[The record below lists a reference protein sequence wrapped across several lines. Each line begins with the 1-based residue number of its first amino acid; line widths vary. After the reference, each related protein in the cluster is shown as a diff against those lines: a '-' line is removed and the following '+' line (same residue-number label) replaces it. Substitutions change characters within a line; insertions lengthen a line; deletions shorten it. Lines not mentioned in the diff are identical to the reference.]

1 MKGRCIKDDIKA
13 VWEKQ
18 GGKSQTGIK
27 TRKRKEKEELAMNLD
42 CAISAVFASNG
53 FEGPNRSNNFTRIQL
68 VSYFTAKKNVFGFVF
83 DPLMASGGMVE
94 RV

>member
-27 TRKRKEKEELAMNLD
+27 TRRRKEKEELAMNLD

-53 FEGPNRSNNFTRIQL
+53 FEGPNRTRQVCHIHNYFTRIQL
-68 VSYFTAKKNVFGFVF
+68 VSYFTAKKMFL
-83 DPLMASGGMVE
+83 DLCLTL
-94 RV
+94 